1 MPKKKNDLS
10 QRLEAVIKTLVPQQ
24 EQNPDD
30 LGPMMRA
37 IKAVHS
43 ISDHTST
50 TPEDLERQR
59 AGQELFAR
67 LVTPSIGIRND
78 SLTVGNIPAEW
89 ISLEHGHDR
98 RHAVLYCHGG
108 GYTCGQLGY
117 ARVLASKLAL
127 STGCDV
133 LSFEYRLAPEA
144 PYPSAIDDAL
154 RVWDYLMYM
163 GIGARD
169 VIVAGDSAG
178 GNLALELAL
187 AVKAQGRSQPRA
199 LVLMSPWTDMTMQ
212 GASYQKCAALDPM
225 LTHDYIDSCRTA
237 YRGANSTLEWEDP
250 SLSPLF
256 ADLRGLPP
264 TLIQVG
270 TNEIL
275 KSDSINLAKAMTEQE
290 VYAVLEVYPEC
301 WHVFQQMP
309 IPHAAQAME
318 SVGRFVQ
325 KIL

>member
-1 MPKKKNDLS
+1 MPRKKTDLS

-50 TPEDLERQR
+50 TPEDLEHQR
-59 AGQELFAR
+59 AAQELFGR

-78 SLTVGNIPAEW
+78 SLTVGSIPAEW
-89 ISLEHGHDR
+89 VSLEHGHDR
-98 RHAVLYCHGG
+98 HHAVLYCHGG

-187 AVKAQGRSQPRA
+187 AVKAQGRSQPCA

>member
-1 MPKKKNDLS
+1 MS
-10 QRLEAVIKTLVPQQ
+10 V
-24 EQNPDD
+24 
-30 LGPMMRA
+30 
-37 IKAVHS
+37 
-43 ISDHTST
+43 
-50 TPEDLERQR
+50 
-59 AGQELFAR
+59 
-67 LVTPSIGIRND
+67 
-78 SLTVGNIPAEW
+78 LTV
-89 ISLEHGHDR
+89 D
-98 RHAVLYCHGG
+98 Y
-108 GYTCGQLGY
+108 
-117 ARVLASKLAL
+117 RV
-127 STGCDV
+127 
-133 LSFEYRLAPEA
+133 APEH
-144 PYPSAIDDAL
+144 PYPAALEDAVYAYRWL
-154 RVWDYLMYM
+154 LEEKKYQPSQIV
-163 GIGARD
+163 
-169 VIVAGDSAG
+169 VAGDSAG

-187 AVKAQGRSQPRA
+187 AVKAQGRSQPCA

>member
-98 RHAVLYCHGG
+98 RHAVLYCPGG

-225 LTHDYIDSCRTA
+225 LTYDYIDSCRTA

>member
-1 MPKKKNDLS
+1 MQEKKRIPLK
-10 QRLEAVIKTLVPQQ
+10 RLHRLRNARKQAAET
-24 EQNPDD
+24 DD
-30 LGPMMRA
+30 LTPMMKA

-43 ISDHTST
+43 VTST
-50 TPEDLERQR
+50 GSTQPEDLERQR
-59 AGQELFAR
+59 AAQELFGR
-67 LVTPSIGIRND
+67 LVTPNLLINTTPI
-78 SLTVGNIPAEW
+78 TVNNVSAEW
-89 ISLEHGHDR
+89 VRMNQGHDR
-98 RHAVLYCHGG
+98 RHVVLYCHGG

-178 GNLALELAL
+178 GNLALE
-187 AVKAQGRSQPRA
+187 
-199 LVLMSPWTDMTMQ
+199 

>member
-78 SLTVGNIPAEW
+78 SLTVGTIPAEW
-89 ISLEHGHDR
+89 VSLEHGHDR

>member
-1 MPKKKNDLS
+1 MELSAKLVRSQLNFFKPFVAGCSLEVTRKGQDKLGELMSALHKREVLIRDHDFERFQGAWVMPKD
-10 QRLEAVIKTLVPQQ
+10 
-24 EQNPDD
+24 
-30 LGPMMRA
+30 
-37 IKAVHS
+37 
-43 ISDHTST
+43 
-50 TPEDLERQR
+50 ERR
-59 AGQELFAR
+59 SG
-67 LVTPSIGIRND
+67 V
-78 SLTVGNIPAEW
+78 
-89 ISLEHGHDR
+89 
-98 RHAVLYCHGG
+98 VLYLHGG

-187 AVKAQGRSQPRA
+187 AVKAQGRSQPCA

-256 ADLRGLPP
+256 ADLRGLPL

>member
-1 MPKKKNDLS
+1 M
-10 QRLEAVIKTLVPQQ
+10 
-24 EQNPDD
+24 
-30 LGPMMRA
+30 
-37 IKAVHS
+37 
-43 ISDHTST
+43 
-50 TPEDLERQR
+50 
-59 AGQELFAR
+59 
-67 LVTPSIGIRND
+67 
-78 SLTVGNIPAEW
+78 
-89 ISLEHGHDR
+89 
-98 RHAVLYCHGG
+98 
-108 GYTCGQLGY
+108 
-117 ARVLASKLAL
+117 
-127 STGCDV
+127 
-133 LSFEYRLAPEA
+133 
-144 PYPSAIDDAL
+144 
-154 RVWDYLMYM
+154 
-163 GIGARD
+163 
-169 VIVAGDSAG
+169 
-178 GNLALELAL
+178 ALELAL
-187 AVKAQGRSQPRA
+187 AVKAQGRSQPCA

>member
-1 MPKKKNDLS
+1 MSRRKNDLS

-187 AVKAQGRSQPRA
+187 AVKAQGRSQPCA

-318 SVGRFVQ
+318 SIGRFVQ

>member
-1 MPKKKNDLS
+1 MYS
-10 QRLEAVIKTLVPQQ
+10 
-24 EQNPDD
+24 
-30 LGPMMRA
+30 
-37 IKAVHS
+37 
-43 ISDHTST
+43 
-50 TPEDLERQR
+50 
-59 AGQELFAR
+59 
-67 LVTPSIGIRND
+67 
-78 SLTVGNIPAEW
+78 
-89 ISLEHGHDR
+89 
-98 RHAVLYCHGG
+98 
-108 GYTCGQLGY
+108 
-117 ARVLASKLAL
+117 AL
-127 STGCDV
+127 NTA
-133 LSFEYRLAPEA
+133 LPPEA

-256 ADLRGLPP
+256 ADL
-264 TLIQVG
+264 
-270 TNEIL
+270 
-275 KSDSINLAKAMTEQE
+275 K
-290 VYAVLEVYPEC
+290 
-301 WHVFQQMP
+301 
-309 IPHAAQAME
+309 
-318 SVGRFVQ
+318 GRRP
-325 KIL
+325 L